1 MKELK
6 ENGLDFKAD
15 IPPEEREEFLTNIHS
30 ILLEKREFLVNLI
43 NNPNLLEKDEFS
55 SLLLAL
61 LHLDEEL
68 SRRGEFSDIKDEE
81 MVIGLTLADAEK
93 ITE

>member
-6 ENGLDFKAD
+6 ENGIDFKAD

-30 ILLEKREFLVNLI
+30 ILVDKREFLINLI

-61 LHLDEEL
+61 MHLDEEL
-68 SRRGEFSDIKDEE
+68 TRRGDFSDIKD
-81 MVIGLTLADAEK
+81 ADFNHLNGDIK
-93 ITE
+93 RVYS